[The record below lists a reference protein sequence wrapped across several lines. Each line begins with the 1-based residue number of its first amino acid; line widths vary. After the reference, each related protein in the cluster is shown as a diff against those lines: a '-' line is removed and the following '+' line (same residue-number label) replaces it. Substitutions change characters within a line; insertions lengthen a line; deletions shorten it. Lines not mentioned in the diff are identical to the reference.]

1 MSNFITL
8 TEKYGTTERKI
19 VLNTNS
25 IISFTTSKNYTKV
38 KLNILDKKSNN
49 EDNTEYSYKELYV
62 LEELQYIIDH
72 CIS

>member
-38 KLNILDKKSNN
+38 KFKKSNN

-62 LEELQYIIDH
+62 LEDLQFIINH
-72 CIS
+72 CIN

>member
-62 LEELQYIIDH
+62 LEDLQFIINH
-72 CIS
+72 CIN